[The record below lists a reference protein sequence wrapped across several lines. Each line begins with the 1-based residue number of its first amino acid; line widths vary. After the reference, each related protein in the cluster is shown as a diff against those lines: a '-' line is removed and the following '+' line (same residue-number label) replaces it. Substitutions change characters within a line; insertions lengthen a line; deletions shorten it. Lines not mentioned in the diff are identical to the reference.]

1 MAGYLFRRWRKRAGQ
16 SNGGVSVQGHGN
28 ITAGRD
34 VTITM
39 SQDPEALV
47 HRLADEIERRMG
59 QQQEQRKVTER
70 QIRVHWL
77 ARAINMLPEREKI
90 VITLYYYEQLSIA
103 EIADVL
109 GVDSETIDKMHV
121 DALRLMSSRIMEMVF
136 RPGDDP
142 A

>member
-1 MAGYLFRRWRKRAGQ
+1 M
-16 SNGGVSVQGHGN
+16 QGHGN